1 MATDMQV
8 DVIVVGSGP
17 SAVNAAYPLV
27 EAGLTVRILDVG
39 NRDATY
45 ASAIPEAPFSDLRRN
60 DPQQHRYFLGE
71 DFEGIGFDHVG
82 SGAQVTPPRQYV
94 CKDAQRL
101 QPIESSTFHPL
112 QSLAEGG
119 LGAAWGAGSPSFTT
133 ADLAGFQISYAD
145 LVPHYEAVAARIG
158 VSGAC
163 DDLLP
168 FLGRLSAMQPPLEN
182 DSNSTSIMSRYS
194 RQRTRINR
202 DGFYLGHPRLAIL
215 SRPHRGRDANRYWD
229 MDFWT
234 DAGKSVYRP
243 RWTIDE
249 LRGCPNF
256 SFIGQRFV
264 RTFEETAESVIVHA
278 LDLASGCMEQHR
290 GRALVLAAGAL
301 GTTRIV
307 LRSLKQFGR
316 RVPIVCNPHTYMALV
331 NLNGFGR
338 ASRDAR
344 HSMAQLC
351 IVYAPDG
358 PTRPFTIGHFY
369 SYRSLFLFRLMKD
382 SPLPH
387 RESLKIMRLLSPSIG
402 LLVLQHQDHPTPAK
416 YCTLIPG
423 SDGEDRLIIDYALSA
438 GEQARIDEIETNI
451 RRALLRLC
459 CVDVR
464 TARPGHGASAHYAGT
479 LPMSATDD
487 ELTTDKNGRLRPM
500 RRIYVADGSVFP
512 CLPSKGLTFTMM
524 ANADRIGCHL
534 RTVLRP

>member
-27 EAGLTVRILDVG
+27 EAGLAVRILDVG

-45 ASAIPEAPFSDLRRN
+45 ASAISEAPFSDLRRN

-101 QPIESSTFHPL
+101 QPIVFDLSPT
-112 QSLAEGG
+112 AEPRRGRPWG
-119 LGAAWGAGSPSFTT
+119 CLGCGSPSFTT

-194 RQRTRINR
+194 RNALELTVMAFIW
-202 DGFYLGHPRLAIL
+202 AIRVWRYS

-338 ASRDAR
+338 ASRDRAIAWL
-344 HSMAQLC
+344 SFVLC
-351 IVYAPDG
+351 THQTATHD
-358 PTRPFTIGHFY
+358 R
-369 SYRSLFLFRLMKD
+369 
-382 SPLPH
+382 
-387 RESLKIMRLLSPSIG
+387 SPSGIF
-402 LLVLQHQDHPTPAK
+402 TPIALFS
-416 YCTLIPG
+416 CSG
-423 SDGEDRLIIDYALSA
+423 S
-438 GEQARIDEIETNI
+438 
-451 RRALLRLC
+451 
-459 CVDVR
+459 
-464 TARPGHGASAHYAGT
+464 
-479 LPMSATDD
+479 
-487 ELTTDKNGRLRPM
+487 
-500 RRIYVADGSVFP
+500 
-512 CLPSKGLTFTMM
+512 
-524 ANADRIGCHL
+524 
-534 RTVLRP
+534 